1 MNTLENWE
9 WKIEDS
15 ENRPLLN
22 LTIKNIDQDKTVMI
36 KDIVWATGREDFLRD
51 AYNSAIEELEGNGS
65 CCHKGK
71 VTLVPNT

>member
-1 MNTLENWE
+1 MNTLGNWE

-15 ENRPLLN
+15 DNRPLLN
-22 LTIKNIDQDKTVMI
+22 LTIKNTDQDKNFII
-36 KDIVWATGREDFLRD
+36 KDIDWATVREDFLRD